1 MTRFDIR
8 VRRNKFTQSKI
19 DRHKNFQNLI
29 GNYDLSSKKRTK
41 GWILA
46 VGLLIWAIALLLA
59 YFALDSKQ
67 KKKLPD
73 SQEAVSYNL
82 KATKNTVYKL

>member
-8 VRRNKFTQSKI
+8 VRRNQFTQSRI

-41 GWILA
+41 GWVVAI
-46 VGLLIWAIALLLA
+46 GLLIWAIALLIA

-67 KKKLPD
+67 EKKLPD
-73 SQEAVSYNL
+73 SPEEVSYNL
-82 KATKNTVYKL
+82 KATNNTVYKL